1 MIFIHHAKR
10 LAIEF
15 TALVLLFF
23 LPAIPQIAEAM
34 LRLHSLSISLY
45 WILLTVASMVL
56 GIKAIK
62 GVEQ

>member
-1 MIFIHHAKR
+1 MITIRHTKR
-10 LAIEF
+10 FAIEF

-23 LPAIPQIAEAM
+23 LPAIPYIAEAM

-45 WILLTVASMVL
+45 WILLTIVSMLL

-62 GVEQ
+62 GVE